1 MQKPSPQFIRKLE
14 SELRMAYRAEH
25 QGRQLPVPKPFGGIF
40 RFLLPA
46 FSGAL
51 VLAIVFMNYI
61 GNPSTTLPDS
71 QNPTQAGAAD
81 AGGNGEDRLITFNEG
96 EEEQV
101 VQGFDNEELN
111 QIDNGV
117 KLVAAG
123 NY

>member
-1 MQKPSPQFIRKLE
+1 
-14 SELRMAYRAEH
+14 MAYRAQH
-25 QGRQLPVPKPFGGIF
+25 QGQQLSVPKPFGSIF
-40 RFLLPA
+40 RFLIPA

-51 VLAIVFMNYI
+51 VLALVFMNYF
-61 GNPSTTLPDS
+61 GKLSTTLPDS
-71 QNPTQAGAAD
+71 QNPTQAVAAD
-81 AGGNGEDRLITFNEG
+81 ADGNGEDRLITFNEGG